1 MEVACQ
7 AVVEAGVLKD
17 ELKGGVIGP
26 FEAEETG
33 HEVFCRFEHT
43 VLGGG
48 PGDDL
53 GAGVVE
59 VAVIVVVKD
68 TGVEQSVGC

>member
-7 AVVEAGVLKD
+7 AVVEAGVLED
-17 ELKGGVIGP
+17 EFEGCIVGP

-33 HEVFCRFEHT
+33 HEVLCGFEHT

-48 PGDDL
+48 TGDDL
-53 GAGVVE
+53 GAGVVK

-68 TGVEQSVGC
+68 PGVE